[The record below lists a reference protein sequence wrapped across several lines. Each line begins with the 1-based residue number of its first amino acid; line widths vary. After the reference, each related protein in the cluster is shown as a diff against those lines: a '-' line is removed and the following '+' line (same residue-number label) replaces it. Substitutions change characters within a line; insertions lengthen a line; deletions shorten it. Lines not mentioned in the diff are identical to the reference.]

1 MQFKN
6 PQVISLEKSQDIR
19 GDFLK
24 IYSKESFEALKID
37 FEVKEIFST
46 SNISSG
52 TIRGMHFQSYPAQ
65 SNKIVWVESGSIYD
79 VCVNVN
85 PGANFGEVVTFSLSE
100 RDGNCIFVPQGWAHG
115 YQTLKPSTT
124 VSYITDQNYVSNLD
138 DGVRYD
144 SVGIEWPLEVSSISD
159 RDLQLRRMAK

>member
-1 MQFKN
+1 VPSKI
-6 PQVISLEKSQDIR
+6 PYIISLQKSQDNR

-46 SNISSG
+46 TNFSSG
-52 TIRGMHFQSYPAQ
+52 TIRGMHFQNYPAQ
-65 SNKIVWVESGSIYD
+65 STKIIWVESGSIYD

-85 PGANFGEVVTFSLSE
+85 AGANFGEVVTFSLSE
-100 RDGNCIFVPQGWAHG
+100 RDGKCIFVPPGWAHG

-124 VSYITDQNYVSNLD
+124 VSYLTDQNYVSKLD

-144 SVGIEWPLEVSSISD
+144 SIDVTWPLVVSNVSE
-159 RDLQLRRMAK
+159 RDLQLRRLSK